1 MSTFEHSFFDLK
13 SRFTQVSEIGPPH
26 DKTYEYQL
34 KMGDLSSNGRGKNK
48 KDAKTKAAE
57 NMVLKLEDLPK
68 VDIIW
73 VFTFVTAL
81 SKVAKRGWGQGWSGG
96 SGWGGQSVS
105 KDLV

>member
-34 KMGDLSSNGRGKNK
+34 KMGDLTSNGRGKNK

-57 NMVLKLEDLPK
+57 N
-68 VDIIW
+68 
-73 VFTFVTAL
+73 
-81 SKVAKRGWGQGWSGG
+81 
-96 SGWGGQSVS
+96 
-105 KDLV
+105 

>member
-1 MSTFEHSFFDLK
+1 
-13 SRFTQVSEIGPPH
+13 
-26 DKTYEYQL
+26 
-34 KMGDLSSNGRGKNK
+34 MGDLSSNGRGKNK

-68 VDIIW
+68 VDIICA
-73 VFTFVTAL
+73 FTFVTTL
-81 SKVAKRGWGQGWSGG
+81 LKVAKRGWGQGWGGG